1 MEGLSGTVMNLAE
14 VECEWVKKGNSLTVV
29 AVACGAI
36 NSANITFIRS
46 FYHLK
51 GSKLIRPLLL

>member
-36 NSANITFIRS
+36 NSANILSFHFHSFILSLER
-46 FYHLK
+46 
-51 GSKLIRPLLL
+51 